1 MAILLLLRFIS
12 KKQRCLDP
20 NMKIA
25 ILNECFLNDDHLKRL
40 KALGEIVVFEHTETE
55 GEAIERLKGI
65 DIAIWDGFICPP
77 TARILES
84 TDQLKLIVLPHTGY
98 FMVDLEAAKKK
109 GIKVANAPGFSKE
122 AVAEMVIGLMFAVN
136 RKIPLMDRDMRKN
149 PFESDPSN
157 TEQQSK
163 YWGFDIKGRTMGVI
177 GLGRIGST
185 VATLAQGLGMKV
197 IANNR
202 SSKTVDGVEMVSKEE
217 LLKRADV
224 ISINVTSGAETK
236 NLISE
241 KELALMKPTAILI
254 NVDQGPMVDT
264 NALYNALEGKKISGA
279 GLDQVAML
287 TSNHPILKL
296 DNVVFTPHA
305 GSSTDDAFRVNLPEL
320 VVSAIELF
328 TQNNP
333 KNLIN

>member
-1 MAILLLLRFIS
+1 
-12 KKQRCLDP
+12 
-20 NMKIA
+20 MKIA
-25 ILNECFLNDDHLKRL
+25 VLNECFLSDDHLKRL
-40 KALGEIVVFEHTETE
+40 KSLGEVVIFEHTQTE
-55 GEAIERLKGI
+55 DEAIERLKGI
-65 DIAIWDGFICPP
+65 DIAIWDGFICAP

-98 FMVDLEAAKKK
+98 FMVDLETASKK

-149 PFESDPSN
+149 PFESDPGN
-157 TEQQSK
+157 IEQQQN

-185 VATLAQGLGMKV
+185 VAILAQGLGMKV
-197 IANNR
+197 IAHNR
-202 SSKTVDGVEMVSKEE
+202 SSKTMEEVEMVSKED
-217 LLKRADV
+217 LLKRSDV
-224 ISINVTSGAETK
+224 ISINVTSGTDTK

-241 KELALMKPTAILI
+241 KELSLMKPTAILI

-264 NALYNALEGKKISGA
+264 EALYLALKEERIAGA
-279 GLDQVAML
+279 GLDQVAGL
-287 TSNHPILKL
+287 TKEHPLLTL

-305 GSSTDDAFRVNLPEL
+305 GSSTNDAFRINLPEL
-320 VVSAIELF
+320 VVSAIEGF
-328 TQNNP
+328 VQDKPT
-333 KNLIN
+333 NLVN

>member
-1 MAILLLLRFIS
+1 
-12 KKQRCLDP
+12 
-20 NMKIA
+20 MKIA
-25 ILNECFLNDDHLKRL
+25 ILNECFLSDEHLKRL
-40 KALGEIVVFEHTETE
+40 KSLGEVVIFEHTQTE
-55 GEAIERLKGI
+55 DEAIERLKGV
-65 DIAIWDGFICPP
+65 DIAIWDGFICTP
-77 TARILES
+77 TARILDT

-98 FMVDLEAAKKK
+98 FMVDVDAANKK

-157 TEQQSK
+157 LEQQLN
-163 YWGFDIKGRTMGVI
+163 YWGFDIKGRTMGII

-202 SSKTVDGVEMVSKEE
+202 SPKTMEGVEMVSKEN
-217 LLKRADV
+217 LLRQSDV
-224 ISINVTSGAETK
+224 VSINVTSGADTK

-241 KELALMKPTAILI
+241 KELGLMKPTAILI

-264 NALYNALEGKKISGA
+264 EALYQALEQKRIGGA
-279 GLDQVAML
+279 GLDQVAGL
-287 TSNHPILKL
+287 TQEHPLLAL

-305 GSSTDDAFRVNLPEL
+305 GSSTNDAFRINLPDL
-320 VVSAIELF
+320 VVSAIEGF
-328 TQNNP
+328 VEGKP
-333 KNLIN
+333 VNLVT